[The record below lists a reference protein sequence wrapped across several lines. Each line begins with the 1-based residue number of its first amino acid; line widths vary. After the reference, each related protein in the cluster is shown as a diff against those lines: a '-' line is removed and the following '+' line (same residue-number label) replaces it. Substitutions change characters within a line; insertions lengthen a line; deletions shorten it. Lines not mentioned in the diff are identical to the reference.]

1 MNHGHRLGVAATLA
15 FTLPLVAGVLQS
27 GAGGL
32 TSGLV
37 SNVRIDLVLVGLAVI
52 ALAGLGLQALG
63 RGASILGSVAS
74 VAFGL
79 CDIGLMIAGASFLA
93 AITGGEVPGFAV
105 GLGRV
110 MMIVLAFGALAFLI
124 HLANYAPE
132 AGREGDGA
140 PSGGS

>member
-1 MNHGHRLGVAATLA
+1 MGAAATLS

-32 TSGLV
+32 TAGLV
-37 SNVRIDLVLVGLAVI
+37 SNIRIDLVLVGLAVI
-52 ALAGLGLQALG
+52 ALGGLGLLALG
-63 RGASILGSVAS
+63 RGAAILGSVAS

-93 AITGGEVPGFAV
+93 AITGGDVPGFAV

-110 MMIVLAFGALAFLI
+110 MMLVLAFGAFAFLI
-124 HLANYAPE
+124 RLANYAPDTGPE
-132 AGREGDGA
+132 VDGA
-140 PSGGS
+140 PSGEM